1 MATEFNTPFDL
12 YRANLGIALRS
23 VVSAHEW
30 RQHAWAL
37 EKLRIERDLEAL
49 RQASESVAAAKDWSE
64 LTAAF
69 QNVLRDYLAAGTNI
83 WQHGAGIA
91 VQTQKELG
99 ESVRDGLKGG
109 QPGWQSAWFDQWQ
122 KIAGTSPL
130 GAPLRDWMSS
140 FGRAVSG
147 VADGYTAFNPV
158 TQPVQNGS
166 SAAGARARATRGD
179 QHAA

>member
-1 MATEFNTPFDL
+1 MATEFNAPFDL
-12 YRANLGIALRS
+12 YRTNVGVALRS
-23 VVSAHEW
+23 LASAHEW

-37 EKLRIERDLEAL
+37 EKLRIERDLGAL
-49 RQASESVAAAKDWSE
+49 RQASESVAAAKDWNE

-69 QNVLRDYLAAGTNI
+69 QNYLAAGTNI
-83 WQHGAGIA
+83 WQQGAGIA

-99 ESVRDGLKGG
+99 ESVRDGLKGW

-122 KIAGTSPL
+122 NIAGTSPL
-130 GAPLRDWMSS
+130 GAPVRDWMGS

-147 VADGYTAFNPV
+147 VVDGYTAFNPV
-158 TQPVQNGS
+158 THPVQYGP